1 MRANRG
7 RKFKAP
13 RLLKDKETAKQN
25 ESDEEDIPFSE
36 IREMLE
42 QRQRSVIMKKTF
54 LLVKY
59 EKRLEQRQRAVIVRR
74 TTFLS
79 VRSRP
84 RQQYLQAIREKTD
97 RHQKRLMRL

>member
-54 LLVKY
+54 LLVK
-59 EKRLEQRQRAVIVRR
+59 
-74 TTFLS
+74 
-79 VRSRP
+79 
-84 RQQYLQAIREKTD
+84 
-97 RHQKRLMRL
+97 